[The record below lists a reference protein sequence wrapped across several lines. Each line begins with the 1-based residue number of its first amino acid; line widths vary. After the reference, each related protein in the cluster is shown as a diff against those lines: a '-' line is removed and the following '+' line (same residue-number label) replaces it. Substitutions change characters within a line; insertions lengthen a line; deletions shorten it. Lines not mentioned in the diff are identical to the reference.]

1 MRKLVLLLL
10 LLSCLTPGLALAS
23 DYPVLDNQVETRRAQ
38 LEWLLGVQEFSME
51 AVVEYIS
58 EVSEGNGTTTMSS
71 ILADLSGRIDGISS
85 YTTHVGLNN
94 FLRDLKDVSKDF
106 RDESKDMMTTYEGKY
121 LTLIARIASK
131 LEDSQAAL
139 DLLKDN
145 YWTVRSGNVLENFD
159 IRVER
164 AQGILDLLEARGY
177 NITEAD
183 SKLAEISALRDDLE
197 AALATEDNL
206 EILEVG
212 LETLELSGELVL
224 IVKDLQVTVPPKRVV
239 GHWVNVGNRVVERIG
254 PIISELKTLGL
265 DVSTL
270 ETIHGEAVTHAA
282 LAEEKHGEGDLIG
295 AVDALIDLQSDIEDL
310 IDAYTGLVFPDG
322 VPAEVETAMSNLAA
336 KLQEI
341 ATKLSDALDELQ

>member
-71 ILADLSGRIDGISS
+71 ILADFSGRIDGISS

-106 RDESKDMMTTYEGKY
+106 RDDSKDMMTTYDGKY

-197 AALATEDNL
+197 
-206 EILEVG
+206 VG

-282 LAEEKHGEGDLIG
+282 LTEEKPGEGDLIG

-310 IDAYTGLVFPDG
+310 IDVYTGLVFPDG